1 MKAKTK
7 TVTKKIGNEIKS
19 ILLVTLYFAIWF
31 VVLIVLKKLILIDY
45 NIEFVG
51 LSTALIGALIMAKVV
66 LIMEYIE
73 FGQWIK
79 RQPAIVD
86 VLLRTLLYTLGAFV
100 VMLPEKAFEA
110 RREAGGFGNAIS
122 HVFDNRDIYKVWA
135 STIVV
140 SISLFW
146 FNVYSIFKLYLKNNE
161 ISTLIFKTPLEEIL
175 EKHSEVKTIDL

>member
-1 MKAKTK
+1 M
-7 TVTKKIGNEIKS
+7 
-19 ILLVTLYFAIWF
+19 
-31 VVLIVLKKLILIDY
+31 IDY
-45 NIEFVG
+45 NIQFVG

-73 FGQWIK
+73 FGNWVK
-79 RQPAIVD
+79 SKPPIVD
-86 VLLRTLLYTLGAFV
+86 ILLRTLLYTLGVFV
-100 VMLPEKAFEA
+100 VMLLEKAFEA
-110 RREAGGFGNAIS
+110 RKEAGGFGNAIS